1 MAKYCAACGKK
12 ISPFEN
18 EYKLEY
24 SDHVFCSKCGTTVSR
39 LLMNGQLKTG
49 FDDPL
54 KKWDAFSDILDQTD
68 FNEDTKN
75 IIRNEFRHIIS
86 ALPDNFVSL
95 TNSYSNSFDE
105 CKGAILSAGKVAG
118 DLRFSAVSAQTEDL
132 RSQVFTFY
140 GHSVVYDISSFLT
153 VVLTSENGVSTIQA
167 GGADYIGAL
176 DVERKKGN
184 VAGRFIKALDREG
197 LMLLR
202 PRIGVLGGTFD
213 PVHLAHVALAEAAI
227 REAGLSRL
235 IVMPARIQPFK
246 FGKKIAEDHHRK
258 AMVEMAFNYN
268 EKIEVSDY
276 ELKQPGISYTINTLE
291 YLRELYPD
299 KDICFI
305 CGTDSFLEM
314 EKWHMGEAIL
324 KNFYLAVSV
333 RPGYRQE
340 ELLSKISEYEKKY
353 SANII
358 KINAPMPP
366 ISSTAVRDR
375 IREGREITGLVPGD
389 VERYI
394 IKNGLYR

>member
-1 MAKYCAACGKK
+1 
-12 ISPFEN
+12 
-18 EYKLEY
+18 
-24 SDHVFCSKCGTTVSR
+24 
-39 LLMNGQLKTG
+39 
-49 FDDPL
+49 
-54 KKWDAFSDILDQTD
+54 
-68 FNEDTKN
+68 
-75 IIRNEFRHIIS
+75 
-86 ALPDNFVSL
+86 
-95 TNSYSNSFDE
+95 
-105 CKGAILSAGKVAG
+105 
-118 DLRFSAVSAQTEDL
+118 
-132 RSQVFTFY
+132 
-140 GHSVVYDISSFLT
+140 
-153 VVLTSENGVSTIQA
+153 
-167 GGADYIGAL
+167 
-176 DVERKKGN
+176 
-184 VAGRFIKALDREG
+184 
-197 LMLLR
+197 
-202 PRIGVLGGTFD
+202 
-213 PVHLAHVALAEAAI
+213 
-227 REAGLSRL
+227 
-235 IVMPARIQPFK
+235 MPARIQPFK

-305 CGTDSFLEM
+305 CGTDSFEM

-340 ELLSKISEYEKKY
+340 ELLSKISEYEKY